1 MQWLQHYDQGVPET
15 LGPYPER
22 TLLDLGEAV
31 AQRPGAPA
39 LLFKGRTVSHGELDR
54 LSDAFAAALV
64 RLGVAKGDRMALL
77 LPNWPPVPDLRAGR
91 LEGGAVVH
99 PLNPIYTEHEF
110 QGAPGRTGAE
120 TIVV

>member
-22 TLLDLGEAV
+22 TLLGEAV

-64 RLGVAKGDRMALL
+64 RLG
-77 LPNWPPVPDLRAGR
+77 WPRATGW
-91 LEGGAVVH
+91 
-99 PLNPIYTEHEF
+99 PCCCPT
-110 QGAPGRTGAE
+110 APSS
-120 TIVV
+120 

>member
-22 TLLDLGEAV
+22 TLLDDLARRWPSGPG
-31 AQRPGAPA
+31 RP

-99 PLNPIYTEHEF
+99 PLNPIYTEHEL

>member
-22 TLLDLGEAV
+22 TLLADLGEAV

-39 LLFKGRTVSHGELDR
+39 MLLKGRTVGHGQLDR

-64 RLGVAKGDRMALL
+64 RLGVAKATG
-77 LPNWPPVPDLRAGR
+77 WPCCCP
-91 LEGGAVVH
+91 
-99 PLNPIYTEHEF
+99 T
-110 QGAPGRTGAE
+110 APSS
-120 TIVV
+120 